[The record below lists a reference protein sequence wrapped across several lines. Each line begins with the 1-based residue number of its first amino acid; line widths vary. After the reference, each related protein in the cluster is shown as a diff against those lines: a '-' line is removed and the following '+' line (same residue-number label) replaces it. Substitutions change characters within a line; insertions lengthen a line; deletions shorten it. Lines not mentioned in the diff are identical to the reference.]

1 MSEQQIINEH
11 PSPRWNGT
19 TKLLVALFGIVVGG
33 LAIWQFETFI
43 PPLVVA
49 VMIAYLLNPAIT
61 FLVVRFKFSRGL
73 AVGLIYL
80 ILLVLLLA
88 SATGIG
94 IYAVNQISNLNVDLQ
109 QIVQDLPRRAEEM
122 LRSRFEL
129 RGYRV
134 DLSTF
139 DFNPLYRQLL
149 TAAQPMA
156 SRAGGMM
163 GSLLSSVGSF
173 FGWASI
179 VLVISFYIVKDMPQ
193 LGDAIHS
200 IASDPGYHHDV
211 RRLLRELDQIWNTF
225 LRGQSTLALI
235 MFVET
240 WLVLTLLGANYS
252 FALGLFAGFMEFIP
266 FFGPYIVLIL
276 VTLVALFQTT
286 NWLGLTPFAYA
297 IVVFVVLYIIQ
308 SIELYVVVPRI
319 IGGTLKLHPAMII
332 IGALMGVSIG
342 GILGVLLAAPVM
354 ASLRLFARYTWC
366 KLLDLDPFSADES
379 PPRLPPPS
387 LLSKLFKRP

>member
-1 MSEQQIINEH
+1 MSEQQIIDEH

-19 TKLLVALFGIVVGG
+19 TKLLVSLFAVILIG

-61 FLVVRFKFSRGL
+61 FLVARFKFSRGL
-73 AVGLIYL
+73 AVGLIYFV
-80 ILLVLLLA
+80 LLVLLFA

-94 IYAVNQISNLNVDLQ
+94 IYAVNQISTLNVDLQ

-122 LRSRFEL
+122 SRSRFEL
-129 RGYRV
+129 TGYRV

-149 TAAQPMA
+149 AAAQPMA

-173 FGWASI
+173 FGWGSI

-193 LGDAIHS
+193 LGDAIHRF
-200 IASDPGYHHDV
+200 ASDPGYHHDV
-211 RRLLRELDQIWNTF
+211 QRLLRELDQIWNTF
-225 LRGQSTLALI
+225 LRGQSMLALI

-240 WLVLTLLGANYS
+240 WLLLTILGTNYS

-276 VTLVALFQTT
+276 ITLVALFQTT
-286 NWLGLTPFAYA
+286 NWIGLTPLAYA

-332 IGALMGVSIG
+332 IGAIMGVSIG

-354 ASLRLFARYTWC
+354 ASLRLFARYMWC
-366 KLLDLDPFSADES
+366 KLLDLDPFSVDES
-379 PPRLPPPS
+379 PPKLPSPS
-387 LLSKLFKRP
+387 LLSKFFKRP

>member
-1 MSEQQIINEH
+1 MSEQQIIDEH

-19 TKLLVALFGIVVGG
+19 TKLLVSLFAVILIG

-61 FLVVRFKFSRGL
+61 FLVARFKFSRGL
-73 AVGLIYL
+73 AVGLIYFV
-80 ILLVLLLA
+80 LLVLLFA

-94 IYAVNQISNLNVDLQ
+94 IYAVNQISTLNVDLQ

-122 LRSRFEL
+122 SRSRFEL
-129 RGYRV
+129 TGYRV

-149 TAAQPMA
+149 AAAQPMA

-173 FGWASI
+173 FGWGSI

-193 LGDAIHS
+193 LGDAIHRF
-200 IASDPGYHHDV
+200 ASDPGYHHDV
-211 RRLLRELDQIWNTF
+211 QRLLRELDQIWNTF
-225 LRGQSTLALI
+225 LRGQSMLALI

-240 WLVLTLLGANYS
+240 WLLLTILGTNYS

-266 FFGPYIVLIL
+266 FFDLHR
-276 VTLVALFQTT
+276 F
-286 NWLGLTPFAYA
+286 NSHYA
-297 IVVFVVLYIIQ
+297 RRPLSNNELDRFNTSRLRHRSFCRPLYH
-308 SIELYVVVPRI
+308 SI
-319 IGGTLKLHPAMII
+319 H
-332 IGALMGVSIG
+332 
-342 GILGVLLAAPVM
+342 
-354 ASLRLFARYTWC
+354 
-366 KLLDLDPFSADES
+366 
-379 PPRLPPPS
+379 
-387 LLSKLFKRP
+387 

>member
-1 MSEQQIINEH
+1 MSEQQIIDEH

-19 TKLLVALFGIVVGG
+19 TKLLVALFGIVLGG

-61 FLVVRFKFSRGL
+61 FFVARFKFSRGL
-73 AVGLIYL
+73 SVGLIYL
-80 ILLVLLLA
+80 VLLVLLLA

-94 IYAVNQISNLNVDLQ
+94 LYAVNQISNLNVDLQ
-109 QIVQDLPRRAEEM
+109 QIVQDLPRRIEEVTH
-122 LRSRFEL
+122 SRFDVMGFKIDL
-129 RGYRV
+129 NQF
-134 DLSTF
+134 DLSQV
-139 DFNPLYRQLL
+139 Y
-149 TAAQPMA
+149 AQIVSGIQPFL
-156 SRAGGMM
+156 SRAGGVV
-163 GSLLSSVGSF
+163 GGVVSSVGSF

-179 VLVISFYIVKDMPQ
+179 VLVISFYFAKDMPQ
-193 LGDAIHS
+193 LSSAIQRY
-200 IASDPGYHHDV
+200 ASDPGYHHDV
-211 RRLLRELDQIWNTF
+211 QRVLRELDQIWNTF

-240 WLVLTLLGANYS
+240 WLLLTILGTNYS

-276 VTLVALFQTT
+276 VTLVALFQTA
-286 NWLGLTPFAYA
+286 NWLGLTPLAYA

-332 IGALMGVSIG
+332 IGAIMGVSVG

-354 ASLRLFARYTWC
+354 ASLRLLGRYAWR
-366 KLLDLDPFSADES
+366 KMLDLDPFPE
-379 PPRLPPPS
+379 
-387 LLSKLFKRP
+387 

>member
-1 MSEQQIINEH
+1 MSEQQIIDEH

-19 TKLLVALFGIVVGG
+19 TKLLVALFGIVLGG

-61 FLVVRFKFSRGL
+61 FLVARFKFSRGL
-73 AVGLIYL
+73 SVGLIYL
-80 ILLVLLLA
+80 VLLVLLLA

-94 IYAVNQISNLNVDLQ
+94 LYAVNQISNLNVDLQ
-109 QIVQDLPRRAEEM
+109 QIVQDLPRRIEEVTH
-122 LRSRFEL
+122 SRFDVMGFKIDL
-129 RGYRV
+129 NQF
-134 DLSTF
+134 DLSQV
-139 DFNPLYRQLL
+139 Y
-149 TAAQPMA
+149 AQIVSGIQPFL
-156 SRAGGMM
+156 SRAGGVV
-163 GSLLSSVGSF
+163 GGVVSSVGSF

-179 VLVISFYIVKDMPQ
+179 VLVISFYFAKDMPQ
-193 LGDAIHS
+193 LSSAIQRY
-200 IASDPGYHHDV
+200 ASDPGYHHDV
-211 RRLLRELDQIWNTF
+211 QRVLRELDQIWNTF

-240 WLVLTLLGANYS
+240 WLLLTILGTNYS

-276 VTLVALFQTT
+276 VTLVALFQTA
-286 NWLGLTPFAYA
+286 NWLGLTPLAYA

-332 IGALMGVSIG
+332 IGAIMGVSVG

-354 ASLRLFARYTWC
+354 ASLRLLGRYAWR
-366 KLLDLDPFSADES
+366 KMLDLDPFPE
-379 PPRLPPPS
+379 
-387 LLSKLFKRP
+387 

>member
-1 MSEQQIINEH
+1 MSEQQLIDEH

-19 TKLLVALFGIVVGG
+19 TKLLVALFGIVLGG

-61 FLVVRFKFSRGL
+61 FLVARLKLSRGL
-73 AVGLIYL
+73 SVGLIYL
-80 ILLVLLLA
+80 LLLVLLLA

-94 IYAVNQISNLNVDLQ
+94 LYTVTQISNLNLDLQ
-109 QIVQDLPRRAEEM
+109 QIVQDLPRRIEEVTH
-122 LRSRFEL
+122 SRFEIM
-129 RGYRV
+129 GFKV
-134 DLSTF
+134 DLNQF
-139 DFNPLYRQLL
+139 DLSQVYAQIISGIQPLL
-149 TAAQPMA
+149 
-156 SRAGGMM
+156 SRAGGAV
-163 GSLLSSVGSF
+163 GGVVSSVGSF

-179 VLVISFYIVKDMPQ
+179 VLVISFYIAKDMPQ
-193 LGDAIHS
+193 LGSAIHRY
-200 IASDPGYHHDV
+200 ASDPGYHHDV
-211 RRLLRELDQIWNTF
+211 RRILQELDQIWNTF

-240 WLVLTLLGANYS
+240 WLILTILGTNYS
-252 FALGLFAGFMEFIP
+252 FALGLFSGFMEFIP

-286 NWLGLTPFAYA
+286 NWLGLTPLAYA
-297 IVVFVVLYIIQ
+297 IVVFIVLYIIQ

-332 IGALMGVSIG
+332 IGAIMGVSIG
-342 GILGVLLAAPVM
+342 GILGVLLAAPIM
-354 ASLRLFARYTWC
+354 ASLRLVGRYVWR
-366 KLLDLDPFSADES
+366 KMLDLDPFPE
-379 PPRLPPPS
+379 
-387 LLSKLFKRP
+387 

>member
-1 MSEQQIINEH
+1 
-11 PSPRWNGT
+11 
-19 TKLLVALFGIVVGG
+19 
-33 LAIWQFETFI
+33 
-43 PPLVVA
+43 
-49 VMIAYLLNPAIT
+49 
-61 FLVVRFKFSRGL
+61 
-73 AVGLIYL
+73 
-80 ILLVLLLA
+80 LVLLLA